1 MTNIVR
7 CPHCGT
13 DFTPPD
19 LADEIER
26 IGSIIVKRN
35 AEIAKL
41 FAAIQ
46 RIDGI
51 NDNPAHY
58 NPEINAVCDSI
69 LRRDQPGIAGEPE
82 PEDQHEESDLKG
94 NG

>member
-1 MTNIVR
+1 MTEAESECWASAQR
-7 CPHCGT
+7 WHEKYKE
-13 DFTPPD
+13 
-19 LADEIER
+19 AQAEIE
-26 IGSIIVKRN
+26 
-35 AEIAKL
+35 KL

-69 LRRDQPGIAGEPE
+69 LRPELSSRHQPGVAGEHQSEGQREHP
-82 PEDQHEESDLKG
+82 DLKA
-94 NG
+94 NR